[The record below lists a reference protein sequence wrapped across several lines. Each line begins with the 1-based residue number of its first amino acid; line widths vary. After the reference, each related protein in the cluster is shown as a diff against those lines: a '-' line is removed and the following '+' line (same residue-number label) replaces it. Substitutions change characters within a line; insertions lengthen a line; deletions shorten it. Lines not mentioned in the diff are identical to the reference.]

1 MITNL
6 LSYECGKWYI
16 FRYVRLITDFHLLQQ
31 QNDYILIDRPF
42 YHKSIKESHLY
53 YTLYEITHKQKLC
66 SAAKIAMFGR
76 KCYLYLTEGHAKR
89 DHTSTKTSNQHGY
102 TEQEKLSKL
111 CKRHFLP

>member
-16 FRYVRLITDFHLLQQ
+16 FRDVRLITDFHLLQQ

-53 YTLYEITHKQKLC
+53 YTLHVQGVSRLV
-66 SAAKIAMFGR
+66 
-76 KCYLYLTEGHAKR
+76 
-89 DHTSTKTSNQHGY
+89 
-102 TEQEKLSKL
+102 SKFKNL
-111 CKRHFLP
+111 MNFFPKE